1 MKKVVAVVMVTLL
14 ILAVGGCSSGQKA
27 SPTFKVGLLVPG
39 SINDQGWNASGY
51 AGLMAIKDQLGAE
64 TSYAVAANPSDMI
77 SAFRQYGK
85 DGYKLVVGHGSQYQ
99 DAAAQVAAEYP
110 KTVFMTIGGNKTAAN
125 LAPIVIKSEDV
136 HYLFGIIAAM
146 LSKSGTIGFVGGV
159 NTPAI
164 SKTERGFKL
173 GAQSVNPNIKFKS
186 AYIGNYDDV
195 AAGKE
200 AALAEIA
207 QGADVIMHN
216 GNSVGLGALQAC
228 VEKKVWTFGMSVD
241 QTSLGPNNVIASN
254 VTDMSLA
261 YVGAAKAV
269 KGGTF
274 NGKSQEVGLKDG
286 AAAIV
291 WNPAV
296 KAKLSQAIL
305 DAVDKAAAKIKSGE
319 IHVPGE
325 NE

>member
-1 MKKVVAVVMVTLL
+1 MKRIVAAVIVALL
-14 ILAVGGCSSGQKA
+14 ILSVAGCSSAPKA
-27 SPTFKVGLLVPG
+27 PPAFKVGLLVPG
-39 SINDQGWNASGY
+39 SINDQGWNAAGY
-51 AGLMAIKDQLGAE
+51 AGLTAIKDQLGAE
-64 TSYAVAANPSDMI
+64 TSYVVAATPSDMV

-85 DGYKLVVGHGSQYQ
+85 DGYALVVGHGSQYM

-110 KTVFMTIGGNKTAAN
+110 KTVFMTIGGDKTAAN

-146 LSKSGTIGFVGGV
+146 LSKTGTIGFVGGV

-173 GAQSVNPNIKFKS
+173 GAESVNPNIKFKS

-241 QTSLGPNNVIASN
+241 QTSLGPDVVIASN

-261 YVGAAKAV
+261 YVGAARAV
-269 KGGTF
+269 KDGTF
-274 NGKSQEVGLKDG
+274 NGKAQEVGLKD
-286 AAAIV
+286 AAVKVV
-291 WNPAV
+291 WNDAV
-296 KAKLSQAIL
+296 KAKLPQNII
-305 DAVDKAAAKIKSGE
+305 DAVDQAAAKIKSGE